1 MVFGTGGVLRNP
13 AVHRVIRHRFGDV
26 DGFELGFAPIGKP
39 LMTVYFYHVDGL
51 LIDTGQ
57 HHMQRQ
63 VLELIQALPPIN
75 RILLTHHH
83 EDHSGNAAALHK
95 ASGAALY
102 AHPLTVAKMRAGFR
116 IRPYQHLVWG
126 QAPVVEAH
134 PLPARIQS
142 ERITL
147 ETLHTPG
154 HSRDHVVFWEPDR
167 GWLFA
172 GDLFIGERIKFF
184 RADEDIH
191 AQIAS
196 LRQVQSLS
204 FDALFCAHNPSP
216 TGGSRKIKAKLEFL
230 ETLRGRVRRLH
241 RQGCS
246 QKEIIARLDPRRDRF
261 VKWFTAGNASF
272 AHMVRS
278 ALKPDRTARKPKQ

>member
-1 MVFGTGGVLRNP
+1 MHL
-13 AVHRVIRHRFGDV
+13 IRKHRFGEV
-26 DGFELGFAPIGKP
+26 TGFEMGFAPIGRP
-39 LMTVYFYHVDGL
+39 FMTVLFYHVDGM

-63 VLELIQALPPIN
+63 ALELLKSSPPVHK
-75 RILLTHHH
+75 ILITHHH
-83 EDHSGNAAALHK
+83 EDHSGNAAVLHK
-95 ASGAALY
+95 ASGAPLF
-102 AHPLTVAKMRAGFR
+102 AHPLAAAKMRTGFR
-116 IRPYQHLVWG
+116 IRAYQHLVWG
-126 QAPVVEAH
+126 AAPAVLAR
-134 PLPARIQS
+134 PLPAKIHS

-147 ETLHTPG
+147 EALHTPG
-154 HSRDHVVFWEPDR
+154 HSRDHTVFWEPHR

-196 LRQVQSLS
+196 LRTIRDLP
-204 FDALFCAHNPSP
+204 FEALFCAHNPSP
-216 TGGSRKIKAKLEFL
+216 VDGPRRIGAKLDFL
-230 ETLRGRVRRLH
+230 ETLRGRVRELQKR
-241 RQGCS
+241 GCGPR
-246 QKEIIARLDPRRDRF
+246 EVIARLDPRRDRF

-278 ALKPDRTARKPKQ
+278 ALKPESSAVSPAATKTK